1 MEVEEYHK
9 SLKQNA
15 SLEKSPTRTVV
26 TQTNHFFAALYAYVK
41 LEMLK
46 IKTSLNHYALKA
58 KIYVSALQTAY
69 QELQKLQ
76 PIHLNSPELRC
87 VT

>member
-1 MEVEEYHK
+1 
-9 SLKQNA
+9 QNA
-15 SLEKSPTRTVV
+15 SLSKSPTRTVV

-46 IKTSLNHYALKA
+46 IKTSLNHDTLKT

-76 PIHLNSPELRC
+76 PIHLNSPELLC